1 MVLRCH
7 PCLGAGAANG
17 GSQGPGFR
25 RSRRLDWP
33 LSLVVGSLLV
43 PGPQVG
49 VGCRVF
55 VALRA
60 SALQARTVHP

>member
-1 MVLRCH
+1 MSRCH

-25 RSRRLDWP
+25 WSWRLGSP
-33 LSLVVGSLLV
+33 LSLVVGSFLV

-49 VGCRVF
+49 VGCG
-55 VALRA
+55 VAEAPRA
-60 SALQARTVHP
+60 TAVQAGTVRP